1 MENLQGAFMAR
12 TITIE
17 LDPLSEAALE
27 AVKFAQA
34 EHFQRKGVPFVPSD
48 EQVVRA
54 SLIGMQ
60 ENHRILEAVAA
71 EHGQQPTKN

>member
-1 MENLQGAFMAR
+1 MSVR

-27 AVKFAQA
+27 VVRFAQA
-34 EHFQRKGVPFVPSD
+34 VHFQRLGVAF
-48 EQVVRA
+48 RA
-54 SLIGMQ
+54 SLVGMQ
-60 ENHRILEAVAA
+60 ENHRILEAVEA